1 MNMNTYDIPNN
12 FLNSNA
18 IRIRLLNI
26 GTKLSD
32 FEEVENHKKGTRYTI
47 LGKGNFG
54 YAEKMRSKKD
64 NKYYA
69 IKKLDKSNIKIKY
82 LVRETEIMLNLNH
95 ENIVKF
101 YGYFE
106 DIEKIHKYK
115 EINKDKKDIDNIKEN
130 KPIYCL
136 VLEYIPNGNLNDYYH
151 SYKRKFANENIFI
164 PLSENF
170 VIRIFRQLL
179 SALVYLQSK
188 SIVHRDIKPDNI
200 LFDEFYNVKIGDF
213 GLSALY
219 KDENPENSNKKDY
232 LFMNCSRVGR
242 CDFISPEVFK
252 GQNYDYEN
260 DIYTLGLTMAYIM
273 SYNSPIQ
280 FYLNNKTNKTF
291 RKINSDNIN
300 QKYNIN
306 LQNLVKLMLK
316 EDPKLRPN
324 AQNAFSTLQ
333 NIEKQINSKKT
344 MVKNK
349 SSIQF
354 YKKYQNT
361 EINNNQNI
369 SDNNFIYGNN
379 SLKNVNQNFYYQK
392 YQSTEISK
400 KNNINKN
407 DLNNQIVQYQG
418 SRRIINIDN
427 NVDEDINS
435 QEVSLDKSII
445 KQPNNTSLMCVIQ
458 CLGSCVKGYI
468 KSKIKNKINESLFL
482 DVINFIDFLERY
494 SSSNIKNSENFM
506 KNVQIYRNKL
516 SLKIKKFEGTGEIS
530 PKLIFYELFTYLN
543 EDFKSNKIPWNNNI
557 FNGLVEPKNLPKQKY
572 PEIYQKISL
581 IKNNFKNPFIDCFY
595 FINLDLLKCPNCN
608 HILNI
613 SSHFSYFISLPSL
626 NKDKISN
633 LIKDYIQKPP
643 NDNNKY
649 IKCSKCLN
657 NSLCKK
663 EKLFFSTPQYLMINF
678 NGEKKNEKILDDII
692 NVNPYIVSNIGPK
705 AYCLYAFIIKE
716 KNEGF
721 CAYIRNKEN
730 DWNLYKNI
738 DTVEKIRL
746 EPNTNFIP
754 NIAIY
759 KSIN

>member
-1 MNMNTYDIPNN
+1 MNVTAYDIPNN
-12 FLNSNA
+12 YLNSNA

-32 FEEVENHKKGTRYTI
+32 FEEVENHQKGTRYTI

-82 LVRETEIMLNLNH
+82 FIRETEIMLNLNH

-106 DIEKIHKYK
+106 DIEKMHKYK
-115 EINKDKKDIDNIKEN
+115 EINKDKKDIDKIKEN

-170 VIRIFRQLL
+170 VIKIFKQLL
-179 SALVYLQSK
+179 SALIYLQSK

-200 LFDEFYNVKIGDF
+200 LFDECYNVKIGDF

-219 KDENPENSNKKDY
+219 KDENPENTNKKDY
-232 LFMNCSRVGR
+232 LFMNFSRVGR
-242 CDFISPEVFK
+242 CDFVSPEVFK

-280 FYLNNKTNKTF
+280 FYLNNKTNKPL

-300 QKYNIN
+300 KKYNIN

-324 AQNAFSTLQ
+324 AQHAFSALQ
-333 NIEKQINSKKT
+333 NIEKQINSKKIMT
-344 MVKNK
+344 KNN
-349 SSIQF
+349 SSNQF
-354 YKKYQNT
+354 YKKYQIT
-361 EINNNQNI
+361 EINNNKNI
-369 SDNNFIYGNN
+369 SNNNFIQGNN
-379 SLKNVNQNFYYQK
+379 GLKNVNQNFYDQK
-392 YQSTEISK
+392 YQNTEIDK
-400 KNNINKN
+400 KNINKI
-407 DLNNQIVQYQG
+407 DLNNQIAHYQG
-418 SRRIINIDN
+418 SKKIMNIDKN
-427 NVDEDINS
+427 IDVDIYS
-435 QEVSLDKSII
+435 QEVSLDEPKI
-445 KQPNNTSLMCVIQ
+445 KQPKNTSLICVIQ
-458 CLGSCVKGYI
+458 CLGSCIKGYA
-468 KSKIKNKINESLFL
+468 KSKIKNQINQSLFL

-494 SSSNIKNSENFM
+494 FSSNIKDSENFM

-530 PKLIFYELFTYLN
+530 PKIIFYELFTYLN

-557 FNGLVEPKNLPKQKY
+557 FNGLIEPTNFPKEKY

-581 IKNNFKNPFIDCFY
+581 FKNNFKSPFIDCFY

-613 SSHFSYFISLPSL
+613 TSHLSYFISLPSL

-633 LIKDYIQKPP
+633 LIKDHIYKPH
-643 NDNNKY
+643 NDNKKY
-649 IKCSKCLN
+649 IKCNKCSN
-657 NSLCKK
+657 NSLGKK
-663 EKLFFSTPQYLMINF
+663 EKVFFSTPQYLMINF
-678 NGEKKNEKILDDII
+678 TGDKKNEKILDDII
-692 NVNPYIVSNIGPK
+692 NVSPYIVTNIGPK
-705 AYCLYAFIIKE
+705 AYCLYAFITKE

-730 DWNLYKNI
+730 NWNLYKNI
-738 DTVEKIRL
+738 DTVEKIRI
-746 EPNTNFIP
+746 EPNHNFIP

>member
-1 MNMNTYDIPNN
+1 MNANAYDIPNN
-12 FLNSNA
+12 YLNSNA

-82 LVRETEIMLNLNH
+82 FIRETEIMLNLNH

-106 DIEKIHKYK
+106 DIEKMHKYK
-115 EINKDKKDIDNIKEN
+115 EINKDKKDIDKIKEN

-170 VIRIFRQLL
+170 VIKIFKQLL

-200 LFDEFYNVKIGDF
+200 LFDECYNVKIGDF

-219 KDENPENSNKKDY
+219 KDENPENTNKKDY
-232 LFMNCSRVGR
+232 LFMNYSRVGR
-242 CDFISPEVFK
+242 YDFVSPEVFK

-280 FYLNNKTNKTF
+280 FYLNNKTNKPL
-291 RKINSDNIN
+291 RKINFDNIN
-300 QKYNIN
+300 KKYNIN

-324 AQNAFSTLQ
+324 AQHAFSALQ
-333 NIEKQINSKKT
+333 NIEKQINSKKIMT
-344 MVKNK
+344 KNN
-349 SSIQF
+349 SSNQF
-354 YKKYQNT
+354 YKKYQIT
-361 EINNNQNI
+361 EINNNKNT
-369 SDNNFIYGNN
+369 SNNNFIQGNN
-379 SLKNVNQNFYYQK
+379 GLKNVNQNFYNQK
-392 YQSTEISK
+392 YQNTEIGK
-400 KNNINKN
+400 KNINKI
-407 DLNNQIVQYQG
+407 DLNNQIVHYQG
-418 SRRIINIDN
+418 SKKIMNIDKN
-427 NVDEDINS
+427 IDVDIYS
-435 QEVSLDKSII
+435 QEVSLDEPKI
-445 KQPNNTSLMCVIQ
+445 KQPKNTSLIRVIQ
-458 CLGSCVKGYI
+458 CLGSCIKGYV
-468 KSKIKNKINESLFL
+468 KSKIKNQINQSLFL

-494 SSSNIKNSENFM
+494 FSSNIKDSENFM

-530 PKLIFYELFTYLN
+530 PKIIFYELFTYLN

-557 FNGLVEPKNLPKQKY
+557 FNGLVEPTNFPKEKY

-581 IKNNFKNPFIDCFY
+581 FKNNFKSPFIDCFY

-613 SSHFSYFISLPSL
+613 TSHLSYFISLPSL
-626 NKDKISN
+626 NKDKISH
-633 LIKDYIQKPP
+633 LIKDHIYKPH
-643 NDNNKY
+643 NDNKKY
-649 IKCSKCLN
+649 IKCNKCSN
-657 NSLCKK
+657 NSLGSK
-663 EKLFFSTPQYLMINF
+663 EKVFFSTPQYLMINF
-678 NGEKKNEKILDDII
+678 TGDKKNEKILDDII
-692 NVNPYIVSNIGPK
+692 NVSPYIVSNIGPK
-705 AYCLYAFIIKE
+705 AYCLYAFITKE

-738 DTVEKIRL
+738 DTVEKIRI
-746 EPNTNFIP
+746 EPNHNFIP
-754 NIAIY
+754 NIALY